1 MRKTTKAG
9 LSLLSIFRL
18 ASCHHEPSAS
28 DTVTPSVTGPAVTE
42 PAPTTKPTEN
52 PTAKP
57 TEKPTT
63 KPTETPT
70 TKPTE
75 KPSASVSVAEKFA
88 ITIDA
93 GEGVTITGLPEKA
106 SEGETV
112 TFSVTLAAEKT
123 LSYVTIDGENTLD
136 PNENGTYS
144 FVRPKRAVKVSAITA
159 DKVYANKVTQIEGA
173 TIAVSATSAKKG
185 TTITVRVAVTDPN
198 KVSPVVK
205 ADDQDV
211 TMAAI
216 GDVSFKTFEGT
227 FVQPGK
233 DIDITVTLTN
243 APAKFAI
250 VDKSGDGAVVSAPN
264 TAAAGEKVSFK
275 LSLEEGVE
283 FDGDVKVY
291 KQGDEET
298 KIDVTKEEDGSYS
311 FVRPAYAVVIERK
324 TAASIFG
331 INVEGDGD
339 KIKATAVTCPQYATF
354 GTKVT
359 LTAKVNEEYLVDKVL
374 VDGKEADFDTETN
387 AFSFTRPSHAVTV
400 KVVSKVHYYPVTL
413 GKSDHITLSG
423 FTYDEATKTY
433 TPITDKGITY
443 QDHVFVKATATK
455 GEDGKEYAVDTIKT
469 YRSESDFG
477 TERILN
483 ADGYYE
489 SRSTTPS
496 SDEFGVKIEVT
507 EGEMVLKEDSILFG
521 THAGFNKSS
530 SSGYASTES
539 LVLNQLGKGKLG
551 RSDVVTRSDF
561 NETNKT
567 FVLNQG
573 SSSYK
578 SGYFDSGLIYVNKSN
593 YSVRVTDT
601 YFYLSHAKKLTAT
614 NALLDNSY
622 TYSSNNLLAEIGDG
636 TKTLYGFVTKTNST
650 TLTVKNVTVVFRKE
664 KSINTKGSIFEIKEG
679 ETSLGYFQ
687 NKDGVLTKYD
697 VKKGSYTGDEGTLTL
712 DGFGK
717 ATLVKD
723 DGKKEGSY
731 VLSGD
736 YLALNIDGKDLFVK
750 ISESTDKNTYSS
762 VDYTVGDFYGR
773 KIAGDDDTAEWHLL
787 NDFTSKTSS
796 SSSYVNSG
804 SFNDKGQFTSSSRT
818 LVSLSPDK
826 KALVR
831 IWYDDYYLMSTD
843 PDGSYVSH
851 IDFKNIGDKTSFVA
865 SISGTKDT
873 KVVSSVYFDG
883 TDFHWGTISDNKFT
897 TAGTTFT
904 FTESADKVFNLYNN
918 AGKVGVLDG
927 LAGTYT
933 NETLGNL
940 VLDGKGSGKLGDT
953 AITYV
958 VNEDKTLTVTAGE
971 KTYIVTLGAG
981 TYTYNDKVGPTVPA
995 WLAGKTFIG
1004 TGAVEGYDEDDSPY
1018 PVDVG
1023 IVFSAKAMTL
1033 STSAGSGVS
1042 AVTPLDGSYRQN
1054 TDVSYTIDGTTLNV
1068 TLNDVAVQINLDEEK
1083 NTFSFANAD
1092 TVDGFTLRRSVKFKT
1107 GAK

>member
-1 MRKTTKAG
+1 MRKTTKVG
-9 LSLLSIFRL
+9 LSLLSILRL

-57 TEKPTT
+57 TEKPTI

-75 KPSASVSVAEKFA
+75 KPSASVSAAEKFA

-93 GEGVTITGLPEKA
+93 GEGATITGLPEKA

-112 TFSVTLAAEKT
+112 TFSVTLAEEKT

-136 PNENGTYS
+136 ANESGTYS

-159 DKVYANKVTQIEGA
+159 DKVYANNVTQIEGA
-173 TIAVSATSAKKG
+173 TIAVSSTSAKKG
-185 TTITVRVAVTDPN
+185 TAITVRVAVTDPN

-205 ADDQDV
+205 AGEQDV

-324 TAASIFG
+324 TVASIFG

-359 LTAKVNEEYLVDKVL
+359 LTAKGNEEYLVDKVL
-374 VDGKEADFDTETN
+374 VDGKVADFDAETN
-387 AFSFTRPSHAVTV
+387 EFSFTRPSHAVTV
-400 KVVSKVHYYPVTL
+400 KVVSKVHYYPVNL
-413 GKSDHITLSG
+413 VKSDHITLSG

-433 TPITDKGITY
+433 TPITDKHITY
-443 QDHVFVKATATK
+443 KDHVFVKATATK
-455 GEDGKEYAVDTIKT
+455 DEDGKEYAVDTIKT
-469 YRSESDFG
+469 YRSKSDSG
-477 TERILN
+477 TERTLN

-489 SRSTTPS
+489 SNSATPN
-496 SDEFGVKIEVT
+496 SDEFGVKIIAT
-507 EGEMVLKEDSILFG
+507 EGERVLKEDSILFG

-530 SSGYASTES
+530 SSGYASTET

-551 RSDVVTRSDF
+551 YSDVTRSDF

-614 NALLDNSY
+614 NILFDNS
-622 TYSSNNLLAEIGDG
+622 TAYSSNNLLAEIADG

-664 KSINTKGSIFEIKEG
+664 TSINTKGSIFEIKEG

-687 NKDGVLTKYD
+687 NKDGVLTKYV

-723 DGKKEGSY
+723 DGTKEGSY

-750 ISESTDKNTYSS
+750 INESTDKNTYTP
-762 VDYTVGDFYGR
+762 VDYAAGDFYGR
-773 KIAGDDDTAEWHLL
+773 KIAGDDDISEWHLL

-831 IWYDDYYLMSTD
+831 GWYDDYYLMSTD
-843 PDGSYVSH
+843 PDASYSSH

-883 TDFHWGTISDNKFT
+883 TDFHWGTISEDKFT

-918 AGKVGVLDG
+918 AGKVGVIDG

-940 VLDGKGSGKLGDT
+940 VLDGKGTGKLGTTD
-953 AITYV
+953 ITYEI
-958 VNEDKTLTVTAGE
+958 NEDKSLTVKTDA
-971 KTYIVTLGAG
+971 KTYTVTISGQ
-981 TYTYNDKVGPTVPA
+981 TYTYVEVVKSTVPA
-995 WLAGKTFIG
+995 WLAGKTFFSKDAIQS
-1004 TGAVEGYDEDDSPY
+1004 EDEESYEIIDENM
-1018 PVDVG
+1018 G
-1023 IVFSAKAMTL
+1023 IVFSATERTL
-1033 STSAGSGVS
+1033 SCSVGTGASAIK
-1042 AVTPLDGSYRQN
+1042 PLGGSYLN
-1054 TDVSYTIDGTTLNV
+1054 ENNVAYTIEDGVLTFELKKIEVKLT
-1068 TLNDVAVQINLDEEK
+1068 LDEANNSFK
-1083 NTFSFANAD
+1083 FVKTYNINGFTTVPSGTFS
-1092 TVDGFTLRRSVKFKT
+1092 VVK
-1107 GAK
+1107 

>member
-1 MRKTTKAG
+1 MRKTTKVG
-9 LSLLSIFRL
+9 LSLLSILRL

-57 TEKPTT
+57 TEKP
-63 KPTETPT
+63 
-70 TKPTE
+70 
-75 KPSASVSVAEKFA
+75 SASVSVAEKFA

-93 GEGVTITGLPEKA
+93 GEGATITGLPEKA

-136 PNENGTYS
+136 ANESGTYS

-159 DKVYANKVTQIEGA
+159 DKVYANNVTQIEGA
-173 TIAVSATSAKKG
+173 TIAVSSTSAKKG

-205 ADDQDV
+205 AGDQDV
-211 TMAAI
+211 TMAAV

-324 TAASIFG
+324 TVASIFG

-339 KIKATAVTCPQYATF
+339 KIEATDVTCPQYATF

-359 LTAKVNEEYLVDKVL
+359 LTAKGNEKYQVDKVL

-469 YRSESDFG
+469 YRSESDSG

-507 EGEMVLKEDSILFG
+507 EGEMVLKEDSILLG
-521 THAGFNKSS
+521 THSGVYKSS
-530 SSGYASTES
+530 SYVSTES
-539 LVLNQLGKGKLG
+539 LTLSQIGKGKLG
-551 RSDVVTRSDF
+551 RSDVTRSDF
-561 NETNKT
+561 NEINKT

-578 SGYFDSGLIYVNKSN
+578 SGYFDSGLIYVNEQTSS
-593 YSVRVTDT
+593 YASSVMNVH
-601 YFYLSHAKKLTAT
+601 FYLSRSSSLTT
-614 NALLDNSY
+614 KNIILDNSY
-622 TYSSNNLLAEIGDG
+622 SYNANKSLAEIGDG
-636 TKTLYGFVTKTNST
+636 TRTVYGLVEKSGSKRTI
-650 TLTVKNVTVVFRKE
+650 KNVTIAFKKE
-664 KSINTKGSIFEIKEG
+664 NSVNTKGAIFEIKDG

-687 NKDGVLTKYD
+687 NKDGVLASYEAKSGT
-697 VKKGSYTGDEGTLTL
+697 YTGDEGSLTL

-723 DGKKEGSY
+723 GVTKEGSY
-731 VLSGD
+731 ILNGD
-736 YLALNIDGKDLFVK
+736 YMSLTVEGKDFFLK
-750 ISESTDKNTYSS
+750 LNGNTYTS
-762 VDYTVGDFYGR
+762 VDYVVGDFYGA
-773 KIAGDDDTAEWHLL
+773 KIAGDNDVTEWHLL
-787 NDFTSKTSS
+787 NDFTTTV
-796 SSSYVNSG
+796 SSSYANSG
-804 SFNDKGQFTSSSRT
+804 TFNEKGQFTSNYRT
-818 LVSLSPDK
+818 LLSLSPDK
-826 KALVR
+826 KAFVMK
-831 IWYDDYYLMSTD
+831 YANDYYLMSSD
-843 PDGSYVSH
+843 PDAAYSSH
-851 IDFKNIGDKTSFVA
+851 IEFNDIGDKTAFVA
-865 SISGTKDT
+865 SISGTSQE

-883 TDFHWGTISDNKFT
+883 KDFHWGTISDSKFT
-897 TAGTTFT
+897 TDGTSFT
-904 FTESADKVFNLYNN
+904 FQESAEKVFHLFNN
-918 AGKVGVLDG
+918 EDKVGVLDG

-940 VLDGKGSGKLGDT
+940 VLDGKGSGKLGDI

-971 KTYIVTLGAG
+971 KTYTVTLGAG
-981 TYTYNDKVGPTVPA
+981 TYTYKEEVKSTVPA

-1004 TGAVEGYDEDDSPY
+1004 TGAAESYDDGGSYDEN
-1018 PVDVG
+1018 VG

-1033 STSAGSGVS
+1033 STSAGYGVD
-1042 AVTPLDGSYRQN
+1042 ADKPLTGRYRQN
-1054 TDVSYTIDGTTLNV
+1054 TDVPYTIDGTTLNV
-1068 TLNDVAVQINLDEEK
+1068 TLNDVAVQINLDEEN

-1092 TVDGFTLRRSVKFKT
+1092 TVDGFTLRRSAKFKVV
-1107 GAK
+1107 AK

>member
-1 MRKTTKAG
+1 MRKTTKVG
-9 LSLLSIFRL
+9 LSLLSILRL

-28 DTVTPSVTGPAVTE
+28 DTVTPSITGPAVTE

-52 PTAKP
+52 PTVKP

-88 ITIDA
+88 ITIEA
-93 GEGVTITGLPEKA
+93 GEGATITGLPEKA

-136 PNENGTYS
+136 ANESGTYS

-159 DKVYANKVTQIEGA
+159 DKVYANNVTQIEGA
-173 TIAVSATSAKKG
+173 TIAVSSTSAKKG

-205 ADDQDV
+205 AGDQDV
-211 TMAAI
+211 TMAAV

-291 KQGDEET
+291 KQGDEKT

-324 TAASIFG
+324 TVASIFG

-339 KIKATAVTCPQYATF
+339 KIEATAVTCPQYATF

-359 LTAKVNEEYLVDKVL
+359 LTAQGNEEYLVDKVL

-413 GKSDHITLSG
+413 VGSDHITLSG

-443 QDHVFVKATATK
+443 KDHVFVKATATK

-469 YRSESDFG
+469 YRSESDSG

-489 SRSTTPS
+489 SRSATPS

-507 EGEMVLKEDSILFG
+507 EGEMVLKEDSILLG
-521 THAGFNKSS
+521 THAGIYKNYSS
-530 SSGYASTES
+530 VSTES
-539 LVLNQLGKGKLG
+539 LTLNQLGKGKLG
-551 RSDVVTRSDF
+551 FSDVVTRSDF

-578 SGYFDSGLIYVNKSN
+578 SGYFDSGLIYVNEQTSSYSPSVSN
-593 YSVRVTDT
+593 VH
-601 YFYLSHAKKLTAT
+601 FYLSHASSLTT
-614 NALLDNSY
+614 KNIILDSSSSYNANKS
-622 TYSSNNLLAEIGDG
+622 LAEIGDG
-636 TKTLYGFVTKTNST
+636 TRTVYGLVEKSGSKRTI
-650 TLTVKNVTVVFRKE
+650 KNVTIAFKKE
-664 KSINTKGSIFEIKEG
+664 NSVNTKGAIFEIKDG

-687 NKDGVLTKYD
+687 NKDGVLASYEAKSGT
-697 VKKGSYTGDEGTLTL
+697 YTGDEGSLTL

-723 DGKKEGSY
+723 DVTKKGSY
-731 VLSGD
+731 ILNGD
-736 YLALNIDGKDLFVK
+736 YRSLTIEGKDFFLK
-750 ISESTDKNTYSS
+750 LNDNTYTS
-762 VDYTVGDFYGR
+762 VDYVVGDFYGR
-773 KIAGDDDTAEWHLL
+773 KIAGDDDTYEWHLL
-787 NDFTSKTSS
+787 NDFTTTV
-796 SSSYVNSG
+796 SSSYADSG
-804 SFNDKGQFTSSSRT
+804 TFNEKGQFTSNYRT
-818 LVSLSPDK
+818 LLSLSPDK
-826 KALVR
+826 KAFVMR
-831 IWYDDYYLMSTD
+831 YAKDYYLMSSD
-843 PDGSYVSH
+843 PDASYSSH

-918 AGKVGVLDG
+918 AGKVGVVDG

-971 KTYIVTLGAG
+971 KTYTVTLGAG
-981 TYTYNDKVGPTVPA
+981 TYTYKEEVESAVPA
-995 WLAGKTFIG
+995 WLAGKTFYS
-1004 TGAVEGYDEDDSPY
+1004 AKALQSVDESEDGYNYNDEPMA
-1018 PVDVG
+1018 
-1023 IVFSAKAMTL
+1023 IVFSATELKL
-1033 STSAGSGVS
+1033 STSAGSGCT
-1042 AVTPLDGSYRQN
+1042 AAKPLEGSYFQTN
-1054 TDVSYTIDGTTLNV
+1054 EIDYTITENILSFELKGQTLKI
-1068 TLNDVAVQINLDEEK
+1068 TLDEENK
-1083 NTFSFANAD
+1083 TFSFSE
-1092 TVDGFTLRRSVKFKT
+1092 TVNVAGFTTRTSGTFTAVK
-1107 GAK
+1107 